1 MIQVDKI
8 LRAKYPALAA
18 NHELITRPT
27 LALLRQLLREEEL
40 NAFLL
45 QHHDLEGLAF
55 LVKLLEYFNLSY
67 SVVEGEKD
75 NIPAEGRV
83 VIVANHPLGGLDGIA
98 LLSLVRGIRPDVR
111 IVAND
116 VLMQFGPLQHMLLPI
131 DNLGKGVSKASI
143 AAINTALAQDEAV
156 IVFPSGEVSRPGPTG
171 IKDPPWRDGFLRFAE
186 RAEAPVLPIHIGGRN
201 SALFYGLSMFYK
213 PLSTIMLVRE
223 MFRRQPMTLH
233 MRIGELIP
241 WQEIAALDLPREEKI
256 KRINRQV
263 YSVSKKC
270 IPLFRTAK
278 PTAQPEARPALRREL
293 QQSDCLG
300 QTRDG
305 KQIFLFDCGRDS
317 SVMREIGRLREI
329 TFRRVHE
336 GSGKTRDLDAFD
348 AYYRHLVLWDDNEL
362 QIVGAYRIGDTAR
375 IVGTRGCPGLYTHGL
390 FAYADAMHRYFAH
403 ALELGRSFVQPR
415 YWGMRSLDYLW
426 YGIGA
431 YLRRYPD
438 IRYLFGPVSISDNY
452 PRAAKNMLVHFY
464 RHYFGDE
471 GRFAL
476 ARDRYVILEPERVLL
491 HELFSGT
498 DYERDFRVLKEQLGR
513 LGCSVPTL
521 YKQYTEVCEPGG
533 ARFLDFGVDAQFSN
547 CVDGLVLVDVRMLKQ
562 SKRARYIA
570 DQGAV
575 LGDSGVSSGRIIPDH
590 SRFAA

>member
-1 MIQVDKI
+1 MIQVEQI
-8 LRAKYPALAA
+8 LQNKYPALAA
-18 NHELITRPT
+18 NHEFITRPT
-27 LALLRQLLREEEL
+27 LALLRQLLREQEL

-45 QHHDLEGLAF
+45 QNHDLEGLEF
-55 LVKLLEYFNLSY
+55 LAKLLEYFNLDY

-98 LLSLVRGIRPDVR
+98 LLSLARGVRPDVR

-131 DNLGKGVSKASI
+131 DNMGKGCTKANI
-143 AAINTALAQDEAV
+143 AAVNEALDRDEAV
-156 IVFPSGEVSRPGPTG
+156 IVFPSGEVSRPGPSG
-171 IKDPPWRDGFLRFAE
+171 IKDGPWRGGFLRFAE
-186 RAEAPVLPIHIGGRN
+186 RAEAPVLPVHIGGRN
-201 SALFYGLSMFYK
+201 SALFYGLSMLYK
-213 PLSTIMLVRE
+213 PLSTILLVRE
-223 MFRRQPMTLH
+223 MFRRQPMTLR

-241 WQEIAALDLPREEKI
+241 WQEIAALDLSREEKI

-270 IPLFRTAK
+270 VPLFRTAK
-278 PTAQPEARPALRREL
+278 PTAQPEARPGLRREL
-293 QQSDCLG
+293 HKADCLG

-305 KQIFLFDCGRDS
+305 KQIFLFDWGHDS

-329 TFRRVHE
+329 AFRRVRE
-336 GSGKTRDLDAFD
+336 GSGKRRDLDAFD
-348 AYYRHLVLWDDNEL
+348 AYYRHLVLWDDSDL
-362 QIVGAYRIGDTAR
+362 QIVGAYRIGETAR
-375 IVGTRGCPGLYTHGL
+375 IVGTRGCDGLYSHGL
-390 FAYADAMHRYFAH
+390 FAYSDAMRRYFPR

-431 YLRRYPD
+431 YLRRHPD
-438 IRYLFGPVSISDNY
+438 IRYLFGPVSISDSY

-471 GRFAL
+471 GRVAL
-476 ARDRYVILEPERVLL
+476 ARDRYVIAEAERSLL
-491 HELFSGT
+491 HGLFCGA
-498 DYERDFRVLKEQLGR
+498 DYEQDFRVLKEQLGH
-513 LGCSVPTL
+513 LGLAVPTL

-533 ARFLDFGVDAQFSN
+533 TRFLDFGVDAQFSN
-547 CVDGLVLVDVRMLKQ
+547 CVDGLVLVDLHLLK
-562 SKRARYIA
+562 SGKRARYIA
-570 DQGAV
+570 DRGPT
-575 LGDSGVSSGRIIPDH
+575 LVSPDASNARLTDR
-590 SRFAA
+590 SRYAA

>member
-1 MIQVDKI
+1 MIQVEQI
-8 LRAKYPALAA
+8 LHTKYPALAA
-18 NHELITRPT
+18 NHEFITRPT
-27 LALLRQLLREEEL
+27 LAMLRQLLREREL
-40 NAFLL
+40 NGFLL
-45 QHHDLEGLAF
+45 QHHDLEGSEFLA
-55 LVKLLEYFNLSY
+55 KLLEYCNLSY
-67 SVVEGEKD
+67 SVVESEKD

-83 VIVANHPLGGLDGIA
+83 VIVANHPLGGLDGVA
-98 LLSLVRGIRPDVR
+98 LLSLVRGVRPDVR

-131 DNLGKGVSKASI
+131 DNMGKGCTRASI
-143 AAINTALAQDEAV
+143 AAIDAALARDEAV
-156 IVFPSGEVSRPGPTG
+156 IVFPSGEVSRPGPSG
-171 IKDPPWRDGFLRFAE
+171 IKDRPWRGGFLRFAE

-201 SALFYGLSMFYK
+201 SALFYGLSMLYK
-213 PLSTIMLVRE
+213 PLSTILLVRE
-223 MFRRQPMTLH
+223 MFRRQQKTLH

-241 WQEIAALDLPREEKI
+241 WQEIAALDLSRDEKI

-278 PTAQPEARPALRREL
+278 PTAQAEPRPGLRREL
-293 QQSDCLG
+293 HKAECLG

-305 KQIFLFDCGRDS
+305 KQIFLFDCGNDS

-329 TFRRVHE
+329 AFRRVRE

-348 AYYRHLVLWDDNEL
+348 AYYRHLVLWDDNDL

-375 IVGTRGCPGLYTHGL
+375 IVGTRGCEGLYTHGL
-390 FAYADAMHRYFAH
+390 FAYSEAMHRYFPR

-431 YLRRYPD
+431 YLRRHPH
-438 IRYLFGPVSISDNY
+438 IRYLFGPVSISDSY
-452 PRAAKNMLVHFY
+452 PRAAKNMLVHYY

-476 ARDRYVILEPERVLL
+476 ARDRYVIAEAERALL
-491 HELFSGT
+491 HALFCGA
-498 DYERDFRVLKEQLGR
+498 DCERDFRVLKEQLGR
-513 LGCSVPTL
+513 LGLAVPTL

-533 ARFLDFGVDAQFSN
+533 TRFLDFGVDAQFSN
-547 CVDGLVLVDVRMLKQ
+547 CVDGLVLVDLNSLK
-562 SKRARYIA
+562 SGKRARYLA
-570 DQGAV
+570 DPGAT
-575 LGDSGVSSGRIIPDH
+575 LATPEAANPRLADR
-590 SRFAA
+590 SRYAA